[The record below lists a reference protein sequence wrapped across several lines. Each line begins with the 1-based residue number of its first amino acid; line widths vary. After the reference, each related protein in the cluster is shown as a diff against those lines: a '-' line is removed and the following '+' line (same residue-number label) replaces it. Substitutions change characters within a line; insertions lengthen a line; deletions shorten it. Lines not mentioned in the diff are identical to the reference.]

1 MAENIL
7 TKTYRPSLTVGQVYA
22 RPYGSTAAPT
32 PIGNV
37 LELDLEHDEDV
48 QKQDDMTR
56 MGGGVH
62 AEVRR
67 IKDITIKMK
76 LADLNVVNLTRA
88 VLGTAQAITGGTV
101 TGEELTVT
109 LGGLLRLAHLAP
121 TAQTLKKGVDAATA
135 TALTVVGNVEI
146 RPEGIYVL
154 PEAKD
159 LSNGDTLWVDYT
171 YGEYAVIE
179 ALTTKAPELEL
190 TFGGLNEADSGKP
203 TLVEVWRVSQSVT
216 KKLMLLG
223 KDFGAIEVDGTVLQD
238 PTKTGAGI
246 SRYYRTS
253 VV

>member
-121 TAQTLKKGVDAATA
+121 TALTLKKGVDAATA

-159 LSNGDTLWVDYT
+159 LSNGDTLWVDYI

-223 KDFGAIEVDGTVLQD
+223 KDFDAIEVDGTVLQD